1 MRIYEASF
9 NVLKKI
15 LKEKEPFNSA
25 LKIVNGKYKKDEISI
40 IANLTGLFLR
50 NYYAI
55 KAISY
60 VIFKIDDVE
69 PLIYTGI
76 VYANN
81 SFKKYFDEKESVDFL
96 VKKLA
101 LYQIK
106 VDDEQK
112 NKFKESRLHYR

>member
-55 KAISY
+55 IHSKNILMKKSLLIS
-60 VIFKIDDVE
+60 
-69 PLIYTGI
+69 
-76 VYANN
+76 
-81 SFKKYFDEKESVDFL
+81 
-96 VKKLA
+96 
-101 LYQIK
+101 
-106 VDDEQK
+106 
-112 NKFKESRLHYR
+112 